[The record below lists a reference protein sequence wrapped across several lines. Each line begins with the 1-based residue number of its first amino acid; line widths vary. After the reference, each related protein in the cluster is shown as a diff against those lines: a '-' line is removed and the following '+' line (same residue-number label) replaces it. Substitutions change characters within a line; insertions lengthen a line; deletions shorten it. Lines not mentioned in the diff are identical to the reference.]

1 MGSFAAPP
9 RVARPRLSLVGTH
22 TRRILADMSLSD
34 DLRTFVGL
42 CEQGKTLEAIQRF
55 YAEDVVVFE
64 NHERARAGRD
74 ACLAFEREALARL
87 KQPATLRARAHAV
100 EPQLGVAFVEW
111 TVRFVGDDQRPMRL
125 EEVAVQRWGRGR
137 IVEERFYYE
146 GLVDEGD
153 EEEPASA

>member
-1 MGSFAAPP
+1 
-9 RVARPRLSLVGTH
+9 
-22 TRRILADMSLSD
+22 MSLSD
-34 DLRTFVGL
+34 DLREFIGL
-42 CEQGKTLEAIQRF
+42 CEKGRTLEAMERF

-87 KQPATLRARAHAV
+87 REPATLRARAHAV
-100 EPQLGVAFVEW
+100 EAQSGVAFIEW
-111 TVRFVGDDQRPMRL
+111 VVRFIGEDQRPMRL
-125 EEVAVQRWGRGR
+125 DEVAVQRWGRGR

-153 EEEPASA
+153 EDEGADTTSA